1 MSKIYNCRHVN
12 TSLTDPKRYSFTFQM
27 CALLSRYQIIENAIS
42 SSSSGSGHDQPS
54 HKIFVTE
61 RCLDTDY
68 ECFTKMLHAENN
80 INQLEFTIYQQY
92 FSHLK
97 STSTPLSGII
107 HLTTDPGTCQDRIR
121 QRQRDGESAISI
133 DYLTKVLDIICCKYI
148 SNFSSDYVPVCG
160 VVGSVHWRLDRL
172 LSAAGAYRRRRRGR
186 RRRYRWLPQVTADTG
201 DN

>member
-1 MSKIYNCRHVN
+1 
-12 TSLTDPKRYSFTFQM
+12 M

-42 SSSSGSGHDQPS
+42 SSSCGSAYDQPS

-97 STSTPLSGII
+97 ATSTPLSGII

-133 DYLTKVLDIICCKYI
+133 DYLTKVITMIYCMYI
-148 SNFSSDYVPVCG
+148 SNYSSNDIPVCG
-160 VVGSVHWRLDRL
+160 VVGSVHGRLGRL
-172 LSAAGAYRRRRRGR
+172 LSAAGADRGRRRGR
-186 RRRYRWLPQVTADTG
+186 RRRHRRIPQVTTVTG
-201 DN
+201 DK

>member
-1 MSKIYNCRHVN
+1 
-12 TSLTDPKRYSFTFQM
+12 M

-42 SSSSGSGHDQPS
+42 SSSSGSAYDQTQT

-107 HLTTDPGTCQDRIR
+107 HLTTDPATCADRIR

-133 DYLTKVLDIICCKYI
+133 DYLTKVRYNILHMRSLVLILIVYL
-148 SNFSSDYVPVCG
+148 CG
-160 VVGSVHWRLDRL
+160 VVGSVHGCVDRL